1 MPKIIRVSLTPQ
13 QRDQLNQRARARS
26 LPPKVRDRLEMI
38 RLSDMGHTIPQIAL
52 ALGHHQQTVRKYL
65 KLFASQSHRSNAD
78 FDFDLLLD
86 APRSGRPAVLT
97 ADHLLVLAME
107 RLLDEGALS
116 GRTWTRRQLAAWLHE
131 QFGISINPTYLSERL
146 KEHHF
151 RWKRTARSVHHKQ
164 KDPKLQAE
172 KRVALETLNL

>member
-65 KLFASQSHRSNAD
+65 HLFASQSRGAD

-86 APRSGRPAVLT
+86 APRSGRPPVLT
-97 ADHLLVLAME
+97 ADHLLAME
-107 RLLDEGALS
+107 HLLDEGALT

-131 QFGISINPTYLSERL
+131 QIGISINPTYLSERL

-164 KDPKLQAE
+164 KQKDPKLQAE
-172 KRVALETLNL
+172 KRMALETLNL

>member
-1 MPKIIRVSLTPQ
+1 M
-13 QRDQLNQRARARS
+13 
-26 LPPKVRDRLEMI
+26 RDRLEMI
-38 RLSDMGHTIPQIAL
+38 RLSDMGHTIPEIAL

-65 KLFASQSHRSNAD
+65 KLFESRGCD

-86 APRSGRPAVLT
+86 APRSGRPPLLT
-97 ADHLLVLAME
+97 ADHLLAME
-107 RLLDEGALS
+107 RLLDEGALT
-116 GRTWTRRQLAAWLHE
+116 GRTWTLGQLAAWLHE
-131 QFGISINPTYLSERL
+131 QFGISINPTYLGERL
-146 KEHHF
+146 KERHF

>member
-13 QRDQLNQRARARS
+13 QRSELNQRARAPS
-26 LPPKVRDRLEMI
+26 LPPKMRDRLEMI
-38 RLSDMGHTIPQIAL
+38 LLSDMGHTIPEIAL

-65 KLFASQSHRSNAD
+65 KLFESQSRGSD
-78 FDFDLLLD
+78 FDFDLMLD
-86 APRSGRPAVLT
+86 APRSGRPPVLT
-97 ADHLLVLAME
+97 ADHLLAME
-107 RLLDEGALS
+107 GLLDEGAVT
-116 GRTWTRRQLAAWLHE
+116 GRTWTRRQLAAWLRE

-172 KRVALETLNL
+172 KRLALETLNL